1 MSLDKPMTSI
11 WGPLGWMTLHSVS
24 TSYPENP
31 SQTEKQL
38 VSSWLDLFRDTITC
52 PHCKE
57 HFGSMLQNYRNRFPN
72 FLNSRQDF
80 AMFVFRAHNAVNARL
95 HKPVYQTLAECMEI
109 LRNNIKTRS
118 AANYRVSYVN
128 HINRYWRSIQDV
140 SGIIAMKKVLE
151 MQKIETEYFSRHDTQ
166 FNVELRDDNVVIPRN
181 WIEKETGIQSN
192 TPVIRAPPLN
202 ATIRGGGIKIVGGRI
217 RLL

>member
-1 MSLDKPMTSI
+1 MTSI

-31 SQTEKQL
+31 TPAEKQL
-38 VSSWLDLFRDTITC
+38 VSSWLDLFRDSITC
-52 PHCKE
+52 HHCKD
-57 HFGSMLQNYRNRFPN
+57 HFGSTLQNYRARFPN

-80 AMFVFRAHNAVNARL
+80 AMFAFRVHNAVNARL

-109 LRNNIKTRS
+109 LRNNIKNRS
-118 AANYRVSYVN
+118 AANYRISYLN
-128 HINRYWRSIQDV
+128 HIARYWGSVQDI
-140 SGIIAMKKVLE
+140 SGIVAMKKVVE
-151 MQKIETEYFSRHDTQ
+151 MRKIEMEYFSTHDTQ

-181 WIEKETGIQSN
+181 WVEKDSGTRPLAP
-192 TPVIRAPPLN
+192 PVRAPPMN
-202 ATIRGGGIKIVGGRI
+202 ANARGGIRVVGGRI